1 MERNR
6 EYRELV
12 RTETEKLENERIFE
26 SAFFRQMMLSV
37 AGEITGGTLKK
48 VDLVKEPEWECAGT
62 CSRDRVVLNLRNFM
76 TVSFPTMPLMSDSLV
91 GILGH
96 ECGHWNFSDFEIRK
110 EYLQGLQ
117 NGKWYQSHPKLET
130 EEEKEH
136 LKEIN
141 QYLEKKH
148 PVACSLLCETAS
160 FIQNMLEDI
169 FVEQKMCERYPGSIR
184 RGILQNRVRKA
195 EWIPSLKVQLEKGYN
210 PISVL
215 LNLMAQY
222 SLSGTV
228 NNWEEQ
234 TGEILDLLEM
244 TKPVIDEAV
253 TAKEPEVRM
262 AATNRILLII
272 WDILAKEIRED
283 DQEKGLAD
291 GSQEQ
296 EEGQPGDQSSGDS
309 QSGSQSSEG
318 SQNDSQQGND
328 EIDGDSQSDNQPDG
342 QSPEG
347 SQNDSH
353 EGENQ
358 SSGDSQSDNQ
368 PDSRSDMD
376 SQSGDQ
382 LEGQSSGA
390 SQSENQQSGQ
400 SDGDA
405 QSGSQPDG
413 RSDVDSQS
421 DNQLDGQSSR
431 TPQSENQ
438 KGNQSDG
445 DLQNEGQQD
454 DKSSRDSQNEN
465 RSDSQSDAE
474 SQNEGQQDSQSSG
487 DLQSENQQGN
497 QSNEESQSDGQLDG
511 DTPSGSRPNGQS
523 DRDSQSSSQQGGGS
537 KSESESDGNSKTEDA
552 KNGQIGK
559 EAEKEH
565 QTEERIEESEGT
577 QPQEPK
583 SIQENNLSDAE
594 SRRKLQKRAAQILE
608 QLQKQLPSFLLE
620 KEQEDAA
627 EKSQSM
633 MGKKSEDSRKNT
645 DAAEEQ
651 EIDTS
656 GLLMEYIQE
665 MAENNAQ
672 RELDEKTRRE
682 LLRELS
688 ETSFDGDHQK
698 VHKDIIREIEITQE
712 NITAYQLY
720 EECVKDVMR
729 RMKSRL
735 LPVLS
740 CQGSRMERNL
750 FFGAKLNYQA
760 LYDPGKRIFQNME
773 IVRKVNTAVALLI
786 DLSGS
791 MFGERI
797 EQARLCALC
806 LYEFC
811 HSVGIPILIY
821 GHNVTKAGFRLED
834 ETVSLYSFA
843 EFDADRND
851 KYRIASMAVNGC
863 NRDGAALCFVGE
875 KLAKRPEKIKLLF
888 SISDGFPN
896 ATLYSGQKAEEDL
909 LHIKESLERRR
920 ITVLTAAIGS
930 DKEIIQRIYKEG
942 FLDISDIE
950 QLPFILPKQILMR
963 MKR

>member
-6 EYRELV
+6 EYREFV
-12 RTETEKLENERIFE
+12 RTETEKLENEKIFE
-26 SAFFRQMMLSV
+26 SVFFREMMLSV

-96 ECGHWNFSDFEIRK
+96 ECGHWNFSDFKIRK

-117 NGKWYQSHPKLET
+117 NGKWYRSHPKPET

-136 LKEIN
+136 LKEMDR
-141 QYLEKKH
+141 YLKKKH

-169 FVEQKMCERYPGSIR
+169 FVEQKMCEQYPGSIR

-195 EWIPSLKVQLEKGYN
+195 EWIPSLKAQLEKGFN

-244 TKPVIDEAV
+244 VKPVIDEAV

-262 AATNRILLII
+262 EATNRILLII
-272 WDILAKEIRED
+272 WDILAKEIREN
-283 DQEKGLAD
+283 DQESGLAD
-291 GSQEQ
+291 DPQEQ
-296 EEGQPGDQSSGDS
+296 EEGQPDE
-309 QSGSQSSEG
+309 QSSEG
-318 SQNDSQQGND
+318 SQNDNQEGDDELDEDSQSEDQPDAQLSGDSQND
-328 EIDGDSQSDNQPDG
+328 SQESDNKLDGDSQSNNQPD
-342 QSPEG
+342 
-347 SQNDSH
+347 
-353 EGENQ
+353 
-358 SSGDSQSDNQ
+358 
-368 PDSRSDMD
+368 
-376 SQSGDQ
+376 DQ
-382 LEGQSSGA
+382 V
-390 SQSENQQSGQ
+390 SE
-400 SDGDA
+400 
-405 QSGSQPDG
+405 
-413 RSDVDSQS
+413 
-421 DNQLDGQSSR
+421 
-431 TPQSENQ
+431 
-438 KGNQSDG
+438 
-445 DLQNEGQQD
+445 
-454 DKSSRDSQNEN
+454 DSQNEN
-465 RSDSQSDAE
+465 QSDSQSDAD
-474 SQNEGQQDSQSSG
+474 GQQENQPSG
-487 DLQSENQQGN
+487 TSQSENQRGE
-497 QSNEESQSDGQLDG
+497 QSDGESQSDDQPDSQSDG
-511 DTPSGSRPNGQS
+511 DIPSGERPDGQS
-523 DRDSQSSSQQGGGS
+523 DRDSRNSSQEDVDS
-537 KSESESDGNSKTEDA
+537 NSESEPDGNPKTGDGKDDQTGQEAQKGHQAEDGA
-552 KNGQIGK
+552 EGSGGIQPK
-559 EAEKEH
+559 ESGS
-565 QTEERIEESEGT
+565 T
-577 QPQEPK
+577 
-583 SIQENNLSDAE
+583 QENDLSDEE
-594 SRRKLQKRAAQILE
+594 SRRKLQKQAVRILE

-620 KEQEDAA
+620 KDQEDAA
-627 EKSQSM
+627 EKSQGM
-633 MGKKSEDSRKNT
+633 EGKRSEDSRKNP

-651 EIDTS
+651 EIDTT
-656 GLLMEYIQE
+656 GFLMEYIQE
-665 MAENNAQ
+665 MAENNAR

-682 LLRELS
+682 LLKELS
-688 ETSFDGDHQK
+688 ETAFDGDHRK
-698 VHKDIIREIEITQE
+698 VHKDILRETEITQE
-712 NITAYQLY
+712 NITAYQFY
-720 EECVKDVMR
+720 EERVKDVMR

-750 FFGAKLNYQA
+750 FFGSKLNYQA

-773 IVRKVNTAVALLI
+773 TVRKVNTAVALLI

-811 HSVGIPILIY
+811 HNVGIPILIY

-851 KYRIASMAVNGC
+851 KYRIASMTVNGC

-909 LHIKESLERRR
+909 LRIKESLERKR
-920 ITVLTAAIGS
+920 ITVLTAAIGA

>member
-12 RTETEKLENERIFE
+12 RTETEKLENENIFE

-48 VDLVKEPEWECAGT
+48 VELVKEPEGRCAGT
-62 CSRDRVVLNLRNFM
+62 CSRDKVVLNLQNFM
-76 TVSFPTMPLMSDSLV
+76 TVSFPTVPLMSDSLV

-117 NGKWYQSHPKLET
+117 NGKWYQSHPKPET

-169 FVEQKMCERYPGSIR
+169 FVEQKMCEQYPGSIR

-234 TGEILDLLEM
+234 KGEILDLLEM

-272 WDILAKEIRED
+272 WDILAKEIREN
-283 DQEKGLAD
+283 DQEKGLPD
-291 GSQEQ
+291 
-296 EEGQPGDQSSGDS
+296 DQSSGDS

-318 SQNDSQQGND
+318 SQNDSQQGDDEIDVDSQSEYQPDGQSSGEAQND
-328 EIDGDSQSDNQPDG
+328 SQEGEDQIDGDSQSDNQP
-342 QSPEG
+342 EG
-347 SQNDSH
+347 SQNNSH
-353 EGENQ
+353 QGENQ
-358 SSGDSQSDNQ
+358 SSGDSQSDDQ
-368 PDSRSDMD
+368 PDGRSDVD
-376 SQSGDQ
+376 SQSGNQPD
-382 LEGQSSGA
+382 GQSSGA

-400 SDGDA
+400 SDEDA
-405 QSGSQPDG
+405 QSGCQP
-413 RSDVDSQS
+413 DVDSQN

-438 KGNQSDG
+438 QGNQSDG
-445 DLQNEGQQD
+445 DSQNEVQQD
-454 DKSSRDSQNEN
+454 DQSSRDSQNEN
-465 RSDSQSDAE
+465 QSDSQFDGD

-487 DLQSENQQGN
+487 DLQSENQQG
-497 QSNEESQSDGQLDG
+497 D
-511 DTPSGSRPNGQS
+511 QS
-523 DRDSQSSSQQGGGS
+523 DRDSRNSSQKGGDS
-537 KSESESDGNSKTEDA
+537 KSESESDGNSKTEDG
-552 KNGQIGK
+552 KNGQTGK

-565 QTEERIEESEGT
+565 QMEEGTEESEGT

-583 SIQENNLSDAE
+583 SIQENNLSDE
-594 SRRKLQKRAAQILE
+594 DGRQKLQKRAAQILE

-620 KEQEDAA
+620 KDQEDAA

-633 MGKKSEDSRKNT
+633 MGKKSEASRKNT
-645 DAAEEQ
+645 DAAKEQ

-672 RELDEKTRRE
+672 RELDEKNRRE
-682 LLRELS
+682 LLRELL
-688 ETSFDGDHQK
+688 ETAFDGDHQK

-720 EECVKDVMR
+720 EERVKDVMR

-750 FFGAKLNYQA
+750 FFGSKLNYQA

-875 KLAKRPEKIKLLF
+875 KLAKRSEKIKLLF

-909 LHIKESLERRR
+909 LHIKESLERKR